1 MIQDVVIP
9 EAILVGKVAV
19 AMALAGIIGF
29 ERETDGKAAG
39 FRTHMLVGGAAALL
53 VGSADLLIDRFGAD
67 AGNAMRT
74 DPIRVVEAIVAGVSF
89 LGAGTIFV
97 SGQDRVRG
105 LTTAA
110 SLLMVAGVGVI
121 VAVEAWIV
129 ALSVTL
135 LTLFTLHVLGG
146 VGPRKT

>member
-19 AMALAGIIGF
+19 AMVLAGIIGC
-29 ERETDGKAAG
+29 ETDGKAAG
-39 FRTHMLVGGAAALL
+39 FRTHMLAGGAAALL

-67 AGNAMRT
+67 AGDAMRT

-146 VGPRKT
+146 VGPRKK

>member
-19 AMALAGIIGF
+19 AMVLAGIIGF

-146 VGPRKT
+146 VGPRKK

>member
-1 MIQDVVIP
+1 MVI
-9 EAILVGKVAV
+9 EEVILVGKVAA
-19 AMALAGIIGF
+19 AMALAGVIGF
-29 ERETDGKAAG
+29 EREADGKAAG

-97 SGQDRVRG
+97 SGDDRVRG

-129 ALSVTL
+129 ALGVTL
-135 LTLFTLHVLGG
+135 LTLFTLRVLARVGAGG
-146 VGPRKT
+146 SGS

>member
-1 MIQDVVIP
+1 VIQDVVIP

-19 AMALAGIIGF
+19 AMVLAGIIGF

-67 AGNAMRT
+67 AGDAMRT

-146 VGPRKT
+146 VGPRKK

>member
-19 AMALAGIIGF
+19 AMVLAGIIGF

-67 AGNAMRT
+67 SGNAMRT
-74 DPIRVVEAIVAGVSF
+74 DPSRVVEAIVAGVSF

-146 VGPRKT
+146 VGPRKK

>member
-53 VGSADLLIDRFGAD
+53 VGSADLLIDRSGAD

-146 VGPRKT
+146 VGPRKK

>member
-1 MIQDVVIP
+1 VI
-9 EAILVGKVAV
+9 EEVILVGKVAA
-19 AMALAGIIGF
+19 AMALAGVIGF
-29 ERETDGKAAG
+29 EREADGKAAG

-97 SGQDRVRG
+97 SGDDRVRG

-129 ALSVTL
+129 ALGVTL
-135 LTLFTLHVLGG
+135 LTLFTLRVLARVGAGG
-146 VGPRKT
+146 SGS

>member
-19 AMALAGIIGF
+19 AMVLAGIIGF

-67 AGNAMRT
+67 AGDAMRT

-146 VGPRKT
+146 VGPRKK

>member
-121 VAVEAWIV
+121 VAVEALIV

-146 VGPRKT
+146 VGPRKK

>member
-67 AGNAMRT
+67 AGSAMRT

-146 VGPRKT
+146 VGPRKK

>member
-1 MIQDVVIP
+1 VIQDVVIP

-146 VGPRKT
+146 VGPRKK

>member
-67 AGNAMRT
+67 AGDAMRT

-146 VGPRKT
+146 VGPRKK

>member
-1 MIQDVVIP
+1 MIEEV
-9 EAILVGKVAV
+9 ILVGKVAA
-19 AMALAGIIGF
+19 AMALAGVIGF
-29 ERETDGKAAG
+29 EREADGKAAG

-97 SGQDRVRG
+97 SGDDRVRG

-129 ALSVTL
+129 ALGVTL
-135 LTLFTLHVLGG
+135 LTLFTLRVLARVGAGG
-146 VGPRKT
+146 SGS

>member
-1 MIQDVVIP
+1 VIQDVVIP

-67 AGNAMRT
+67 AGDAMRT

-146 VGPRKT
+146 VGPRKK

>member
-146 VGPRKT
+146 VGPRKK